1 MTPADT
7 LIDLSKHGGLLKN
20 WFDDKL
26 VELKRIYRASEH
38 GFTFKSILD
47 QCGDKTQTLSVLQAE
62 NGSRFG
68 VFNTK
73 SWKSL

>member
-47 QCGDKTQTLSVLQAE
+47 QCGDKTPTLSVLQAE

-73 SWKSL
+73 SWKRL